1 MKKTNLEGKTRTI
14 SMKFLAVL
22 LSAGLLVGGVVGGT
36 VAWLT
41 TQTNEVKN
49 TFTTSDINITLKES
63 TGTEYKMIPGWTI
76 TKDPKATV
84 VEGSEDCYLF
94 VKAEKSDNFDDFMTC
109 TIAEGWTA
117 LDDETGVYYR
127 IFNSKDTTNT
137 NVMGKEYSILKDDQ
151 VKVKDE
157 VTKEQMKALTDITK
171 PTLTFTAYASQLYK
185 NNTEVFTAAEAWR
198 NLNSAS
204 SGSVTTE

>member
-1 MKKTNLEGKTRTI
+1 
-14 SMKFLAVL
+14 MKFLAVL
-22 LSAGLLVGGVVGGT
+22 LSAGLLVGGVIGGT
-36 VAWLT
+36 VAWVT
-41 TQTNEVKN
+41 TQTEEVNN
-49 TFTTSDINITLKES
+49 TVTTSDINITLTES
-63 TGTEYKMIPGWTI
+63 TGTEYKMIPGGTI
-76 TKDPKATV
+76 AKDPKATV
-84 VEGSEDCYLF
+84 AEESEDCYLF
-94 VKAEKSDNFDDFMTC
+94 VKAEKSDNVDDFMTC

-137 NVMGKEYSILKDDQ
+137 NVMGNAYSILKDDQ

-157 VTKEQMKALTDITK
+157 VTKEQMKALTDMTK